1 MTAVPTVDPAQVELT
16 WVPTDKSQWTSSP
29 TLTYTVYRESGT
41 AVETIATDVRV
52 LRHADRGVEPGAA
65 YKYQVD
71 GGEAAR
77 SALVTVEVPCAYTV
91 TPVHRDVLWTAATG
105 QVSVATGSNCAW
117 TAASESG
124 FLAATAGAA
133 GTGPGTVSY
142 TVLNITERGR
152 SSDGH
157 AAGGGSAGN
166 VLPGVADAVR
176 TIP

>member
-1 MTAVPTVDPAQVELT
+1 M
-16 WVPTDKSQWTSSP
+16 
-29 TLTYTVYRESGT
+29 
-41 AVETIATDVRV
+41 
-52 LRHADRGVEPGAA
+52 EPGAA

-77 SALVTVEVPCAYTV
+77 SALVTVEVHCAYTV

-117 TAASESG
+117 IAASESG

-142 TVLNITERGR
+142 TVLISPNGGDPRTGTLL
-152 SSDGH
+152 
-157 AAGGGSAGN
+157 AAGQRATFFQAS
-166 VLPGVADAVR
+166 PDAVR